1 MPPFT
6 GVAVKTTL
14 LPEHILLEVAE
25 MLTDGVTFCTTV
37 IRSLFDVALFGEAQ
51 ADADVTIQDTVSPLA
66 SENVVKVLL
75 LVPALVPFT
84 FH

>member
-14 LPEHILLEVAE
+14 LPEQILLDVVE

-37 IRSLFDVALFGEAQ
+37 ILSLFDVALFGEAQ

-66 SENVVKVLL
+66 SKNVVKVLL